1 MTVSASKRLKGF
13 ARRCGK
19 CASIP
24 KPKKR
29 MRRTKFAQRVLSLQ
43 AGRWFDEQSGD
54 VNTDFIVI
62 DPLRLLAVDCFE

>member
-1 MTVSASKRLKGF
+1 
-13 ARRCGK
+13 
-19 CASIP
+19 
-24 KPKKR
+24 